1 MWDNADGAAKSSNIQ
16 HILPAQARRQQ
27 TRQEADTGPRSQQ
40 ARQEQGRK
48 TERRARGTEGSGP
61 LERPARAAL
70 LSGFSFGRRSAF
82 DFDLLE
88 KQEARTKK
96 KITERLRLRWKI
108 NYFPLGNTF
117 LIGSALVIKVKGVIS
132 QGRGK
137 KTGSK
142 ACKGKPRAQH
152 GAQQRLSTAGV
163 PVE

>member
-88 KQEARTKK
+88 KQGARKSI
-96 KITERLRLRWKI
+96 ITERLRWKI

-117 LIGSALVIKVKGVIS
+117 LIGSALVIKVKGVIIS